1 MDRLAYCRKKKI
13 VLVLALA
20 HSLVSYPVLSSANE
34 PPDAESTEVFPLPE
48 IVVTAKKIKAPPT
61 LIARVVG
68 LEDIDAW
75 NAPTAGDALTW
86 VPGVN
91 VQVGGSSA
99 DSRAW
104 IRGFRDRDVLVLYD
118 GIPVASGF
126 EGTIDLNEIS
136 LQSVSTIKVMKSAPS
151 VIYGTNG
158 MGGVVDVIPATG
170 LTGRS
175 FGGRAELGSDE
186 RRLFRAYANG
196 GSENFGYSVS
206 ASHQQADDF
215 SLSDDYTP
223 ELNQPDDKRVNSDF
237 KRNSLFM
244 RLEGNSEFVGDTA
257 FFVNYANA
265 EKGLPVETGVEDPD
279 YERLTDSERL
289 TLGLSNHFRSIPLSV
304 KLYYNSYDSELS
316 IFTDSS
322 FTEIDEVEVAED
334 YSWGGKLYSVIETSE
349 RNTIILTGGGQKD
362 VFKGEGELE
371 EGNRAEITT
380 WTLAAENEFWM
391 TDKVSL
397 AAGLIYTYFDQTLL
411 NKSTSALN
419 PQIAVAWQAT
429 DQLSLHASAAQRT
442 RFPKL
447 RELYRDRYGN
457 PDLHEQEAKNYEI
470 GFRYQ
475 HGGAWSSDFAVFRSD
490 IDGLI
495 ERPNRRSTYQNLDR
509 VTLKGVEL
517 SSGGWINDKVFL
529 RAGYTY
535 VDAEETIE
543 DGSNRQLRSRPK
555 HTGLVEFRY
564 QFPGQWL
571 LTTNGIYVSGL
582 YDLDPE
588 GVYTEVDN
596 YFVGNLKL
604 NKTFTAR
611 FDGYISV
618 SNLFDTDYVHRIGYP
633 REGRAFVV
641 GVAAAF

>member
-1 MDRLAYCRKKKI
+1 MYRLAYCRKKKVI
-13 VLVLALA
+13 LTLALA
-20 HSLVSYPVLSSANE
+20 HSLVSHPVSSSDNE
-34 PPDAESTEVFPLPE
+34 PGYAENTEVFPLPE
-48 IVVTAKKIKAPPT
+48 IVVTAKKINAPPSIIT
-61 LIARVVG
+61 RVVG
-68 LEDIDAW
+68 LEDIEAW

-126 EGTIDLNEIS
+126 EGTIDLSEIS
-136 LQSVSTIKVMKSAPS
+136 LQSISTIKVMKSAPS

-158 MGGVVDVIPATG
+158 MGGVIDVIPATG

-175 FGGRAELGSDE
+175 FGGRVELGSDE
-186 RRLFRAYANG
+186 RQLFRAYANG

-223 ELNQPDDKRVNSDF
+223 ELNQPDGKRVNSDF
-237 KRNSLFM
+237 KRSSLFM
-244 RLEGNSEFVGDTA
+244 RFEGNSELLGDTA
-257 FFVNYANA
+257 FFVNYSDA

-289 TLGLSNHFRSIPLSV
+289 TLGLSNHFRTIPLSL

-380 WTLAAENEFWM
+380 WTLAAEDEFWM
-391 TDKVSL
+391 SDELSL

-429 DQLSLHASAAQRT
+429 GQLSLHASAAQRT

-457 PDLHEQEAKNYEI
+457 PDLHEQKANNYEI

-475 HGGAWSSDFAVFRSD
+475 HSGAWSSDFAVFHSD

-495 ERPNRRSTYQNLDR
+495 ERPNRRATYQNLDR
-509 VTLKGVEL
+509 VNLKGIEL
-517 SSGGWINDKVFL
+517 SSGGWISDRVFL

-535 VDAEETIE
+535 VDAEETLE
-543 DGSNRQLRSRPK
+543 DGSSRQLRSRPK

-582 YDLDPE
+582 FDLDPE

-604 NKTFTAR
+604 NKTFTPR
-611 FDGYISV
+611 FDVYISI
-618 SNLFDTDYVHRIGYP
+618 SNLFDADYVHRIGYP